1 MSRTVTLQGNLTFD
15 CNQMERDTMSTS
27 TKSIEKVKAGCQA
40 VDPTTFDWS
49 SVDMDTWFM
58 CFTEGANQRYS
69 GPRCYY
75 FPIGESENRDD
86 NYARV
91 KSGMAHF
98 ISKGWFAYKI
108 Q

>member
-1 MSRTVTLQGNLTFD
+1 MSRTVALQGNLTFN
-15 CNQMERDTMSTS
+15 CRQMEIESRSTS
-27 TKSIEKVKAGCQA
+27 TQNIEKVKAECLE

-49 SVDMDTWFM
+49 SVDRDTWFM
-58 CFTEGANQRYS
+58 CFTEGANQRYAR
-69 GPRCYY
+69 PRCYY
-75 FPIGESENRDD
+75 FPIAESENRDN

-91 KSGMAHF
+91 KSGMAYF